1 MGTMTLTDRSTSSGG
16 SWQELLTD
24 RSLGPSVS
32 TQTKKKNAKLE
43 TRTLNRVVL
52 IVLSL

>member
-32 TQTKKKNAKLE
+32 TQTKKNAKLE